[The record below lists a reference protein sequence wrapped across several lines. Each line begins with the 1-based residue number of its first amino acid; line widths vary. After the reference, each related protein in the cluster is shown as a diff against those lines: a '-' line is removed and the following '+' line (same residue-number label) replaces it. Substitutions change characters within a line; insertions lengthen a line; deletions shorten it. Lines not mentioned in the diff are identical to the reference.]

1 MNTSEITRS
10 IINDTYSNDEL
21 NLIIEAVKFARAKN
35 ARSAARTLQPGQ
47 AVKFMGRR
55 GLVIGTLE
63 KIKIKNATVVT
74 GTGRW
79 NVPLAM
85 LEAA

>member
-1 MNTSEITRS
+1 MDTAEITRG
-10 IINDTYSNDEL
+10 IINGNYTNDEL
-21 NLIIEAVKFARAKN
+21 NLIIEAVKFARSKN
-35 ARSAARTLQPGQ
+35 ARTAACTLRPGQ

-63 KIKIKNATVVT
+63 KVKIKNATVVT